1 MIRFFRFS
9 EGNDMAIL
17 RLVYPVTFSDRIYAV
32 CLPSAPVTEYELLTV
47 AGWGKTATGGARS
60 GNLKTVR
67 LLIKL
72 QNRSTIYQLFWPK

>member
-1 MIRFFRFS
+1 
-9 EGNDMAIL
+9 MAIL

-60 GNLKTVR
+60 GNLKTVS
-67 LLIKL
+67 LIKM
-72 QNRSTIYQLFWPK
+72 ILFWLSRSESAALRD